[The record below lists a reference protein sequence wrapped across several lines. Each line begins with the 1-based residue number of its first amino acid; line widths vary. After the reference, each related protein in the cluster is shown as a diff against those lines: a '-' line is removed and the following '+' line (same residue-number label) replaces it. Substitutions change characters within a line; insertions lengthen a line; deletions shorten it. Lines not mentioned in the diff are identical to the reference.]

1 MKIKCGDILFL
12 PHVPE
17 THFAE
22 VGPGKMRERTEIL
35 YEIFPLVPEEEEGFF
50 VYGDSCWVPKKA
62 IGEHYSVRTKE
73 DFHHAW
79 ISLGFQP
86 IVSENQVRFEK
97 LFDHEHIV
105 DSDCVDSLSSASDT
119 GSSIRSNDSW
129 STEYNESLDEDLSDF
144 IEDSSTQDH
153 PCAACCT
160 TSDCTVCQERQDTE
174 RWFRR
179 DWHPTDPTETAVKSI
194 IERIEEKYT

>member
-1 MKIKCGDILFL
+1 MRIKCGDVIFL

-22 VGPGKMRERTEIL
+22 VGPGKMRERASVL
-35 YEIFPLVPEEEEGFF
+35 YEIFPIVPEEGFY
-50 VYGDSCWVPKKA
+50 VYGDSCWIPKKA
-62 IGEHYSVRTKE
+62 IGEHYAVRSKE

-86 IVSENQVRFEK
+86 LVSEHDIRFEK

-105 DSDCVDSLSSASDT
+105 DDDCVDSLSSASDT
-119 GSSIRSNDSW
+119 ETDSIRSNDSW
-129 STEYNESLDEDLSDF
+129 STDEDLDENTDQDLDDF
-144 IEDSSTQDH
+144 IEDSTGQEH
-153 PCAACCT
+153 NCCLE
-160 TSDCTVCQERQDTE
+160 DCTMCQERRDTE
-174 RWFRR
+174 YWFRR

>member
-1 MKIKCGDILFL
+1 MRIKCGDVIFL
-12 PHVPE
+12 PHVSD

-22 VGPGKMRERTEIL
+22 VGPGKMRERDSVL
-35 YEIFPLVPEEEEGFF
+35 YEIFPIVPEEGFY
-50 VYGDSCWVPKKA
+50 VYGDSCWIPKKA
-62 IGEHYSVRTKE
+62 IGEHYSIRTKE

-86 IVSENQVRFEK
+86 LVSENDIRFEK

-105 DSDCVDSLSSASDT
+105 DDDCVDSLSSASDT
-119 GSSIRSNDSW
+119 ETGSIRSNDSW
-129 STEYNESLDEDLSDF
+129 STDLDQDLDQDLDDF
-144 IEDSSTQDH
+144 IEDCSV
-153 PCAACCT
+153 PCTSNCT
-160 TSDCTVCQERQDTE
+160 MCQERQDTE